1 MVMTARKSK
10 ILKKWSPLNRSPS
23 AKALELAQFK
33 PRLIVNKKKVKAR
46 EEARSVPDRDDW

>member
-1 MVMTARKSK
+1 MTARKSK